1 MSFETIRYDVAAGV
15 ATLTLD
21 RPEVRNGLN
30 APMRRELVAAIARA
44 GHEAR
49 ALILTG
55 AGRAFCSGQ
64 DLAEARAM
72 GDPDFGKVLR
82 EEYEPLLAALD
93 DCPIPTL
100 AAVNGAA
107 AGAGANLALA
117 ADVVIAARS
126 AVFVQAF
133 SRIGLIPDAGGTW
146 TLPRRIGMARAMGA
160 ALFAEPIPAETA
172 AAWGMIWETAPD
184 EDFAAVVAAR
194 AAQLAAGP
202 PSPTASPARPCGRAR
217 PRTSPP
223 SSPSRRRS
231 RTGPAAPAI
240 MRRGWR
246 PSWRNAPPG
255 SRAARWRASPRAS
268 PAPRSPTTR
277 PWGRRRRRSFPTSPA
292 RSATS
297 WPGPPAARATSA
309 G

>member
-1 MSFETIRYDVAAGV
+1 MSFETIHYDVAAGV

-21 RPEVRNGLN
+21 RPDVRNGLN

-44 GHEAR
+44 GREAR
-49 ALILTG
+49 ALVLTG

-72 GDPDFGKVLR
+72 GAPDFGKVLR

-202 PSPTASPARPCGRAR
+202 TLAYRLTRQALRAGAAQDLAAQLALEAALQDR
-217 PRTSPP
+217 AG
-223 SSPSRRRS
+223 RS
-231 RTGPAAPAI
+231 RDHEEGVAAFLEK
-240 MRRGWR
+240 R
-246 PSWRNAPPG
+246 
-255 SRAARWRASPRAS
+255 
-268 PAPRSPTTR
+268 APRFE
-277 PWGRRRRRSFPTSPA
+277 GR
-292 RSATS
+292 
-297 WPGPPAARATSA
+297 
-309 G
+309 